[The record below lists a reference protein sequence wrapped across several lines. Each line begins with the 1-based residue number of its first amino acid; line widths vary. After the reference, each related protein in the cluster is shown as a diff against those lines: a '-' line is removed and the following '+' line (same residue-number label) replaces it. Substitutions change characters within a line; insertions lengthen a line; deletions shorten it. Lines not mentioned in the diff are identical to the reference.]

1 MTPKGFP
8 DYAKLNPDV
17 NAGASLPGETEA
29 QMTARSGA
37 YFFALAALLFL
48 AQPAAAGLP
57 GGGFQGTPFGDYL
70 GGRLEADGFD
80 RALVERLLADKR
92 AEILK
97 TTLTYAIVYKETK
110 ADYSGFLKA
119 DRLERARA
127 FIEKKGDVLRE
138 AERQFQ
144 VPVEVTA
151 AILMIESDFGNFRKL
166 HRTFNVFATLV
177 WADRAENFDTVR
189 QHVLKRVPDA
199 GDEKI
204 RKRAGRKGRWGYEQL
219 VTLLRITEREGVDP
233 FLMEG
238 SWAGAFGMPQFIPT
252 SYWDYAVD
260 GNDDSR
266 VDLFNADD
274 AIFSIGNYLARFGW
288 KSGLS
293 EEEKKKVLR
302 RYNNSGLYVDTVLAA
317 AAELKKS

>member
-1 MTPKGFP
+1 
-8 DYAKLNPDV
+8 
-17 NAGASLPGETEA
+17 
-29 QMTARSGA
+29 MTARFGA
-37 YFFALAALLFL
+37 LFFALTALLSL
-48 AQPAAAGLP
+48 APPAAADLP
-57 GGGFQGTPFGDYL
+57 KGGFLGTPFGDYL

-80 RALVERLLADKR
+80 RDLVDRLLADGR

-110 ADYSGFLKA
+110 ADYSGFLSA
-119 DRLERARA
+119 DRLGRARD
-127 FIEKKGDVLRE
+127 FIRKKEDVLRE
-138 AERQFQ
+138 AERQFE

-177 WADRAENFDTVR
+177 WANRGENFSTVSR
-189 QHVLKRVPDA
+189 HVRKRVPDA
-199 GDEKI
+199 ADEKI
-204 RKRAGRKGRWGYEQL
+204 RKRADRKARWGYEQL
-219 VTLLRITEREGVDP
+219 VSLLKIAEREGIDP
-233 FLMEG
+233 FVMEG

-260 GNDDSR
+260 GNKDSR

-274 AIFSIGNYLARFGW
+274 AIFSIGNYLQRFGW
-288 KSGLS
+288 KSGLP
-293 EEEKKKVLR
+293 EEKKKKVLR

-317 AAELKKS
+317 AAELQRN

>member
-1 MTPKGFP
+1 MT
-8 DYAKLNPDV
+8 V
-17 NAGASLPGETEA
+17 
-29 QMTARSGA
+29 RSGA
-37 YFFALAALLFL
+37 FIFALAAFLFL
-48 AQPAAAGLP
+48 AHPAAADLP
-57 GGGFQGTPFGDYL
+57 GGGFLGTPFGDYL
-70 GGRLEADGFD
+70 GERLEADGFD
-80 RALVERLLADKR
+80 RDLVERLLSDGR
-92 AEILK
+92 GEILK

-119 DRLERARA
+119 DRLGRART
-127 FIEKKGDVLRE
+127 FIEKKEDVLRE

-144 VPVEVTA
+144 VPLEVTA

-177 WADRAENFDTVR
+177 WADREENFDTVR
-189 QHVLKRVPDA
+189 KHVLKRVPDA

-204 RKRAGRKGRWGYEQL
+204 RKRAGRKARWGYEQL
-219 VTLLRITEREGVDP
+219 VSLLRIAEREGIDP
-233 FLMEG
+233 FVMEG

-260 GNDDSR
+260 GNEDNR

-274 AIFSIGNYLARFGW
+274 AIFSIGNYLQRFGW
-288 KSGLS
+288 KNDLS
-293 EEEKKKVLR
+293 EEKKKKVLR

-317 AAELKKS
+317 AAELEKN